1 MIPPLPLNQTWG
13 GGPWAAALIGA
24 GFGFALER
32 AGLGSP
38 RKLAG
43 QFYGYD
49 FVVIQ
54 VMLTAIVTAMIGLQ
68 LLSAVGALDLGRV
81 YLPPTFLIGQGVG
94 GLLFGVGFVVGGYC
108 PGTCFVGAAG
118 GRLDALM
125 ALGGMLAGMLV
136 YSALLARMQPLANA
150 NALGPVTLPQL
161 VHLPPGW
168 VAAAIAGGTLALFA
182 VIRRVERGR
191 ALPVTRA

>member
-1 MIPPLPLNQTWG
+1 MIPPLPLNHTWG
-13 GGPWAAALIGA
+13 GGPWPAALIGA

-38 RKLAG
+38 RKLVG

-81 YLPPTFLIGQGVG
+81 FLPPTLVMAQAVG

-108 PGTCFVGAAG
+108 PGTCFVGAVG
-118 GRLDALM
+118 GRLDALV

-136 YSALLARMQPLANA
+136 YGALLPRLQPLANA
-150 NALGPVTLPQL
+150 TALGPVTLPQL
-161 VHLPPGW
+161 IHVPAGW
-168 VAAAIAGGTLALFA
+168 VTAAVAAGALALFA
-182 VIRRVERGR
+182 VIRQRERVRTT
-191 ALPVTRA
+191 AVTVP

>member
-1 MIPPLPLNQTWG
+1 MIPSLPLNSSWG
-13 GGPWAAALIGA
+13 GGPLPAALIGA

-49 FVVIQ
+49 FVVLK

-68 LLSAVGALDLGRV
+68 ILSAIGALDMGRV
-81 YLPPTFLIGQGVG
+81 YLPPTFLLGQGIG

-118 GRLDALM
+118 GRLDALL
-125 ALGGMLAGMLV
+125 ALGGMLVGMLI
-136 YSALLARMQPLANA
+136 YSALLPIVQPLANA
-150 NALGPVTLPQL
+150 TALGPVTLPQL
-161 VHLPPGW
+161 AHLSPGW
-168 VAAAIAGGTLALFA
+168 VAAM
-182 VIRRVERGR
+182 VWRGSG
-191 ALPVTRA
+191 P